1 MAKKTRADTGGFY
14 VLPCDGMTRFVV
26 AACLILAVAACASPL
41 PRPAYAAQPTSALVE
56 VDRPP
61 PPARVEVLPARP
73 SSGAVWVDGEWIWR
87 RGRWAWRPGRWVN
100 APMGQ
105 RFSPWVFVR
114 APDGTLWYAPGVWRD
129 ASGARVDSP
138 PALATAEV
146 ESGEVVDA
154 DGATETTGPTRRERS
169 RPR

>member
-1 MAKKTRADTGGFY
+1 
-14 VLPCDGMTRFVV
+14 MTRVVVV
-26 AACLILAVAACASPL
+26 ACSAVLSAACASRL

-56 VDRPP
+56 VDRAP

-73 SSGAVWVDGEWIWR
+73 SSRAAAWIDGEWIWR

-100 APMGQ
+100 PPVGQ

-114 APDGTLWYAPGVWRD
+114 ASDGTLWYAPGVWRD
-129 ASGARVDSP
+129 ASGAPVDSP
-138 PALATAEV
+138 PPLATAEV

-154 DGATETTGPTRRERS
+154 DGVIVTTGPTRRERS
-169 RPR
+169 GPR